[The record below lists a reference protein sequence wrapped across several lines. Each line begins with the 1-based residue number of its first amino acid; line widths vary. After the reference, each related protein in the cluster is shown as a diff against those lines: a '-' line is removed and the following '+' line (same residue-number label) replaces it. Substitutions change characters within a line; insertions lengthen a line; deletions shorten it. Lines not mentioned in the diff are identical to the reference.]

1 MRICF
6 PNGEHRDVA
15 IGEGGVSLGAD
26 RDNDVILEAEGIR
39 PRHATITRDP
49 RRGILLH
56 VSAGASVHVNGREVR
71 EFAMLRL
78 GDVIHLGRA
87 TLLLKPERDEVIRVE
102 VPDASAPDPSD
113 PVSRAAAS
121 RVVLRGVSGGFFGR
135 SMALQSR
142 VVVGRGK
149 AASIVLED
157 AGLPDEAVAFEVHGD
172 RVVLRDL
179 GTADGVVVNG
189 VRVRNAILHPGDQIA
204 IEEHRFVLEAPGLPP
219 RGAADEGFAVQPGAH
234 AGNTQTLRA
243 VRDEDLSPGG
253 DAAPPARRW
262 LGWLLLVAGLLA
274 LALAGL
280 FMAGPRLSGG

>member
-15 IGEGGVSLGAD
+15 IGDGGVSLGAD

-102 VPDASAPDPSD
+102 VPDASAPHPAD

-135 SMALQSR
+135 SLALQSR
-142 VVVGRGK
+142 VVVGSGK
-149 AASIVLED
+149 ACLDRARGRRA
-157 AGLPDEAVAFEVHGD
+157 AGRGGG
-172 RVVLRDL
+172 LR
-179 GTADGVVVNG
+179 
-189 VRVRNAILHPGDQIA
+189 
-204 IEEHRFVLEAPGLPP
+204 
-219 RGAADEGFAVQPGAH
+219 
-234 AGNTQTLRA
+234 
-243 VRDEDLSPGG
+243 
-253 DAAPPARRW
+253 
-262 LGWLLLVAGLLA
+262 
-274 LALAGL
+274 
-280 FMAGPRLSGG
+280 GPRRPRRAAGSRHRRMAWWSTA